1 MPSKNNNKKVALVTG
16 VTGQDGSYMA
26 DLLLSKGY
34 EVHGLIRRS
43 SVYNKERIS
52 HLNKE
57 RVDHAGRRNKVTLHF
72 GDLADWGSL
81 YKVITDVRPDE
92 IYNFAA
98 QSFVEAS
105 FILNEYT
112 MNVTGLS
119 TLRMLEV
126 MRHLKKPVKFYQ
138 ASSSEMFGNAPP
150 PQNEKTPFYPAS
162 PYGIAKVTAFYSVLN
177 HRESYGTFGVN
188 GILFN
193 HESPRRGEEFLT
205 RKISLG
211 VARIKAG
218 LDKEIT
224 LGNLEARRDWGYAP
238 EYVEAAWRMMQ
249 QEKPEDFVIATGEN
263 HSVKEFVEEAFNYAG
278 LDWKRHVKIRS
289 TQFRPRDVD
298 VLIGDA
304 SKASKILGWQ
314 AQTKF
319 KDLVK
324 VLVDAD
330 AQALGVKI

>member
-1 MPSKNNNKKVALVTG
+1 MPSKIQNKKVALITG

-43 SVYNKERIS
+43 SVYNKERIA

-57 RVDHAGRRNKVTLHF
+57 RVDHAGRRNKVRLHF

-81 YKVITDVRPDE
+81 YKVIADVKPDE

-119 TLRMLEV
+119 ALRMLEII
-126 MRHLKKPVKFYQ
+126 RHLKKPVRFYQ

-150 PQNEKTPFYPAS
+150 PQCESTPFYPAS
-162 PYGIAKVTAFYSVLN
+162 PYGIAKVAAFHSVQN
-177 HRESYGTFGVN
+177 HREAYGTFAVN

-211 VARIKAG
+211 VARVKAG
-218 LDKEIT
+218 LDKDIT
-224 LGNLEARRDWGYAP
+224 LGNLEAKRDWGYAP
-238 EYVEAAWRMMQ
+238 EYVEAAWRMIQ
-249 QEKPEDFVIATGEN
+249 HDKPEDFVIATGET

-278 LDWKRHVKIRS
+278 LDWRRHVKIRPA
-289 TQFRPRDVD
+289 QFRPRDVD

-304 SKASKILGWQ
+304 SKAKKILGWQ
-314 AQTKF
+314 PKTSF
-319 KDLVK
+319 KELVK
-324 VLVDAD
+324 ILVDAD
-330 AQALGVKI
+330 CASLGVKA